1 MPMSL
6 YALFVKCRPVLT
18 CQVAKNSRALFS
30 ALKWRRRGTI
40 NEKPDE
46 KRKRLFPPFTHM
58 IQVVLKISLK
68 PSAKS
73 HLRYIFRKISN
84 NDSQCIKNQQAKKE
98 KEKIY

>member
-6 YALFVKCRPVLT
+6 YALFVKCRPVLIR
-18 CQVAKNSRALFS
+18 QVAKNSRALFS
-30 ALKWRRRGTI
+30 ALKWRRRRETI
-40 NEKPDE
+40 NDG

-58 IQVVLKISLK
+58 IQVILKISLK

-73 HLRYIFRKISN
+73 HLRYIFKNISN
-84 NDSQCIKNQQAKKE
+84 NDSQCNKNQQAKKE

>member
-73 HLRYIFRKISN
+73 HLRHIFRKICN